1 MIESRENA
9 LSTAARLAEIAQSLG
24 LLVIY
29 KSSFDK
35 GNRSS
40 GNSYRGPGLEEGLR
54 ILDDVRQ
61 ETGLPLL
68 TDVHTPEQ
76 AILAADVVDVLQ
88 TPAFLCR
95 QTDLIVAAVKTGC
108 PVNIKKGQFM
118 APQEMRGVAAK
129 AKAAGCLI
137 WEPRQEPYPVGYYCG
152 VRDPDGNAV
161 EFSYGQPLGPGAEPM
176 K

>member
-88 TPAFLCR
+88 LC
-95 QTDLIVAAVKTGC
+95 
-108 PVNIKKGQFM
+108 
-118 APQEMRGVAAK
+118 
-129 AKAAGCLI
+129 
-137 WEPRQEPYPVGYYCG
+137 
-152 VRDPDGNAV
+152 
-161 EFSYGQPLGPGAEPM
+161 
-176 K
+176 